1 MPPIPWVLFV
11 FLMGLLVNCTPPPQ
25 AADMRGVNAT
35 VVPTSASPTDTPL
48 APTATADATT
58 AAPQVLPLGAG
69 QFAQT
74 SQQGY
79 VFACST
85 RISNEG

>member
-1 MPPIPWVLFV
+1 MPHIRWVLFI
-11 FLMGLLVNCTPPPQ
+11 FLMGLLVNCAPPPQ

-35 VVPTSASPTDTPL
+35 VVPTSASSTDAPL
-48 APTATADATT
+48 APTAAADAST
-58 AAPQVLPLGAG
+58 AAPQMLPLGDG
-69 QFAQT
+69 KFSQT

-79 VFACST
+79 VLACST